1 MAAVELV
8 STLRMDRDTW
18 LQERRKGIGG
28 SDAAAIAGLS
38 KWKSPVEVYLEKIG
52 EAPEEEQSEAAY
64 WGTIMEDI
72 IAREFQLRTGLKVQR
87 RNAIL
92 RHPEYPWM
100 IANLDRVILDKEHGR
115 GVLEC
120 KTASEWLRN
129 EWEGDKVPDVYIVQV
144 QHYLAVTGYQYAYIA
159 ALIGGNRFIYKEIKR
174 DEEVINYLIKIERD
188 FWKLVESRIPPEMDG
203 SEASS
208 KLLNMLYP
216 EVEQGTK
223 ILLPTE
229 AEDLIAEY
237 EQARAEEQAAAERKE
252 AAANKLKA
260 MLGTNEVGVVGDRKV
275 IWKTVT
281 SNRLDTKAL
290 KAECP
295 DIYAKYARASEARR
309 FMIS

>member
-1 MAAVELV
+1 
-8 STLRMDRDTW
+8 MDRVTW

-28 SDAAAIAGLS
+28 SDVAAIAGLS
-38 KWKSPVEVYLEKIG
+38 KWKSPVEVYLEKVG

-64 WGTIMEDI
+64 WGTILEDI
-72 IAREFQLRTGLKVQR
+72 MAREFQLMTGLKVQR

-92 RHPEYPWM
+92 QHSEYPWM
-100 IANLDRVILDKEHGR
+100 IANLDRVIVDKERGR

-120 KTASEWLRN
+120 KTASEWLRS
-129 EWEGDKVPDVYIVQV
+129 EWEGDKVPDAYMIQV

-159 ALIGGNRFIYKEIKR
+159 ALIGGNKFIYKEIKR

-188 FWKLVESRIPPEMDG
+188 FWQLVESRTPPEMDG

-208 KLLNMLYP
+208 KLLDMLYP
-216 EVEQGTK
+216 EAEKGAE
-223 ILLPTE
+223 IRLPME

-252 AAANKLKA
+252 AVANKLKA
-260 MLGTNEVGVVGDRKV
+260 LLGTNEIGVVGDRKV
-275 IWKTVT
+275 TWKMVT
-281 SNRLDTKAL
+281 SSRLDTKTL
-290 KAECP
+290 KTECP
-295 DIYAKYARASEARR
+295 DIYAKYARESQTRR

>member
-1 MAAVELV
+1 MAVELV
-8 STLRMDRDTW
+8 STRDMDRVTW

-28 SDAAAIAGLS
+28 SDVAAIAGLS
-38 KWKSPVEVYLEKIG
+38 KWKSPVEVYLEKVG

-64 WGTIMEDI
+64 WGTILEDI
-72 IAREFQLRTGLKVQR
+72 MAREFQLMTGLKVQR

-92 RHPEYPWM
+92 QHSEYPWM
-100 IANLDRVILDKEHGR
+100 IANLDRVIVDKERGR

-120 KTASEWLRN
+120 KTASEWLRS
-129 EWEGDKVPDVYIVQV
+129 EWEGDKVPDAYMIQV

-159 ALIGGNRFIYKEIKR
+159 ALIGGNKFIYKEIKR

-188 FWKLVESRIPPEMDG
+188 FWQLVESRTPPEMDG

-208 KLLNMLYP
+208 KLLDMLYP
-216 EVEQGTK
+216 EAEKGAE
-223 ILLPTE
+223 IRLPME

-252 AAANKLKA
+252 AVANKLKA
-260 MLGTNEVGVVGDRKV
+260 LLGTNEIGVVGDRKV
-275 IWKTVT
+275 TWKMVT
-281 SNRLDTKAL
+281 SSRLDTKTL
-290 KAECP
+290 KTECP
-295 DIYAKYARASEARR
+295 DIYAKYARESQTRR